1 MKETD
6 GLNALENTENSA
18 SNSISLQTSDKDKD
32 SSSGN
37 LGMVNA
43 MRGGPMNM
51 GFGGPQR
58 MGNQGFG
65 MGGGMNQQQEKLLPE
80 QL

>member
-1 MKETD
+1 MEKTD
-6 GLNALENTENSA
+6 VPNALEDSENSA

-32 SSSGN
+32 STSGN

-43 MRGGPMNM
+43 RGPMNM
-51 GFGGPQR
+51 GFGGSQR

-65 MGGGMNQQQEKLLPE
+65 MGGGMNQPRPGSFNG
-80 QL
+80 

>member
-1 MKETD
+1 VKETD
-6 GLNALENTENSA
+6 VPIALENTDNSA

-43 MRGGPMNM
+43 MRSPMNM
-51 GFGGPQR
+51 GFGGSQR

-65 MGGGMNQQQEKLLPE
+65 MGGGMNQPRPGSFNG
-80 QL
+80 